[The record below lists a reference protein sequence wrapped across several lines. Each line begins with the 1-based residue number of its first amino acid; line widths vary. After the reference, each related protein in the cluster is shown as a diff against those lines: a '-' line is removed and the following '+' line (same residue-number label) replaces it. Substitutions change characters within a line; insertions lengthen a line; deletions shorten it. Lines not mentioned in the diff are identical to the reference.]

1 MGRYRRKRMHKNV
14 KDIKKKYRTKRRTKD
29 IDQIHDDLKP
39 ENVERLRNQE
49 TDLDLPGAGQ
59 HYCLQ
64 CA

>member
-1 MGRYRRKRMHKNV
+1 MHKNV

-39 ENVERLRNQE
+39 ESAERLRNQE
-49 TDLDLPGAGQ
+49 ADLDLPGAGQ